1 LPGPGGDPGFGV
13 RPNNRRNLRS
23 ERVLRRSQPS
33 KRAPSTTAKST
44 TANQVLDVLG
54 LGPNG
59 MNYILPGTHIMTQ
72 SLGGAAVVNFGLQ
85 LVGWAFA
92 SALKTEKFYD
102 LFGSLAFASTAAMT
116 FASSSHHP
124 RQTMVTSMVCAWT
137 IRLGVFLVRRVLRDG
152 GDSRFDEVKHDP
164 ATYFVYW
171 MMQGA
176 WVFVT
181 ALPCYLINGV
191 ASQRA
196 LHAGDYV
203 SLIVW
208 FLGIATETVA
218 DVQKQIFK
226 RDPANRGRFIDSGL
240 WSLSRH
246 PNYFG
251 EIVTWWGVCGVALSM
266 NATQATSA
274 CSLLSPI
281 FVTLLIT
288 KVSGV
293 PLLEKSADE
302 RWGSEAGYQAYK
314 RNTPCLIPKLPGT
327 GNRAD

>member
-1 LPGPGGDPGFGV
+1 
-13 RPNNRRNLRS
+13 
-23 ERVLRRSQPS
+23 
-33 KRAPSTTAKST
+33 
-44 TANQVLDVLG
+44 
-54 LGPNG
+54 
-59 MNYILPGTHIMTQ
+59 
-72 SLGGAAVVNFGLQ
+72 
-85 LVGWAFA
+85 
-92 SALKTEKFYD
+92 
-102 LFGSLAFASTAAMT
+102 
-116 FASSSHHP
+116 
-124 RQTMVTSMVCAWT
+124 
-137 IRLGVFLVRRVLRDG
+137 VRRVLRDG

>member
-1 LPGPGGDPGFGV
+1 
-13 RPNNRRNLRS
+13 
-23 ERVLRRSQPS
+23 
-33 KRAPSTTAKST
+33 
-44 TANQVLDVLG
+44 
-54 LGPNG
+54 
-59 MNYILPGTHIMTQ
+59 
-72 SLGGAAVVNFGLQ
+72 
-85 LVGWAFA
+85 
-92 SALKTEKFYD
+92 
-102 LFGSLAFASTAAMT
+102 
-116 FASSSHHP
+116 
-124 RQTMVTSMVCAWT
+124 MVCAWT

-218 DVQKQIFK
+218 DVQ
-226 RDPANRGRFIDSGL
+226 NRFSRETRRTEGRFIDSGL

-266 NATQATSA
+266 NATPATSA

-293 PLLEKSADE
+293 PLLEKSAG
-302 RWGSEAGYQAYK
+302 RAVGLRGGVPGVQAET
-314 RNTPCLIPKLPGT
+314 R
-327 GNRAD
+327 RA